1 MTRRSPAAAIALA
14 AFCLSGSPLVGK
26 NYTLV
31 SPGGKVRVA
40 IDVGPRVSW
49 SVTYGPAA
57 ILAPSFISMTIND
70 NVILGRS
77 TVVERVE
84 PRSVDETIRPP
95 IPVKRAIVPD
105 RYSELTIRIRGN
117 YGLCFRAYDDGVA
130 YRFFTG
136 YRREITINAEEATFA
151 FPGRPA
157 AWFPFTESLH
167 TSFESHYVRLPLA
180 EVGAKR
186 FGYAPVVVELEAGPR
201 VAVAEAD
208 LEDYPGMFLT
218 GNDKGLPELRG
229 LFAPFPLEEKLRE
242 KSDRELDV
250 VKAANYIAVTQG
262 GRTFP
267 WRVVAIADTDAGLI
281 GHDLLYRLAGAP
293 RIKDLTWIRPG
304 KVAWDWW
311 NANTLYGVDFKAG
324 LNTATYRKYIDFA
337 ARNGLEYVI
346 LDEGW
351 SDPGDLFKLNPEI
364 DMPGLAAYAAGKKV
378 GLVLWCVWLT
388 LDRQLDRALDQ
399 FAAWGVRGIKV
410 DFMDRDDQKMVGFY
424 RRCAEAAARRRLVV
438 DFHGAHLPAGLY
450 RGYPNILTSEGLMG
464 LEYAKWSDSV
474 TPDHDLSLPF
484 TRMLAGPMDYTP
496 GAMRNAMKDRFL
508 PIFELPLSQGTRC
521 HQMAMF
527 VVYESPFQMLCDSP
541 SAYEAEPGLLGF
553 ISGIPTV
560 WDETK
565 PLDGKIED
573 YVVLARKSG
582 PDWFAAAMTDWTPRS
597 LELRLDFLEDGT
609 YEAEIL
615 SDGINSDRYAA
626 DYRRELKTVSRG
638 DRLNIELASG
648 GGWLARFR
656 RKAA

>member
-1 MTRRSPAAAIALA
+1 MTRRSPVAAVVLA
-14 AFCLSGSPLVGK
+14 AFCLAGSPLAGK
-26 NYTLV
+26 SYNLV
-31 SPGGKVRVA
+31 SPGGKVQVI
-40 IDVGPRVSW
+40 IDVGGRVSY

-95 IPVKRAIVPD
+95 VPVKRAIVPD

-157 AWFPFTESLH
+157 VWFPFTESMH
-167 TSFESHYVRLPLA
+167 TSFESRYVRLPLA
-180 EVGAKR
+180 EVGGKR

-218 GNDKGLPELRG
+218 GNDQGLPELRG

-250 VKAANYIAVTQG
+250 VKAADHIAVTQG

-267 WRVVAIADTDAGLI
+267 WRVVAIADTDAGLL

-293 RIKDLTWIRPG
+293 RIKDLSWIRPG

-324 LNTATYRKYIDFA
+324 INTATYRKYVDFA

-364 DMPGLAAYAAGKKV
+364 DMTGLAAYAAGKKV

-388 LDRQLDRALDQ
+388 LDRQMDRALDQ

-410 DFMDRDDQKMVGFY
+410 DFMDRDDQKMAGFY
-424 RRCAEAAARRRLVV
+424 RRCAEAAARRHLVV

-450 RGYPNILTSEGLMG
+450 RAYPNILTSEGVMG

-508 PIFELPLSQGTRC
+508 PVFELPWSQGTRC

-527 VVYESPFQMLCDSP
+527 VVYESPFQMLCDTP

-582 PDWFAAAMTDWTPRS
+582 PDWYAAAMTDWTPRT
-597 LELRLDFLEDGT
+597 LELKLDFLEEGT

-615 SDGINSDRYAA
+615 SDGINSDRYAS
-626 DYRRELKTVSRG
+626 DFRRELKTLSRG
-638 DRLNIELASG
+638 DRLKIELSSG
-648 GGWLARFR
+648 GGWVARFR
-656 RKAA
+656 RKAG

>member
-364 DMPGLAAYAAGKKV
+364 DMAGLAAYAAGKKV

-388 LDRQLDRALDQ
+388 LDRQMDRALDQ

-424 RRCAEAAARRRLVV
+424 GRCAEAAARRRLVV
-438 DFHGAHLPAGLY
+438 DFHGAHLPSGLY
-450 RGYPNILTSEGLMG
+450 RAYPNILTSEGLMG

-527 VVYESPFQMLCDSP
+527 VVYESPFQMLCDTP
-541 SAYEAEPGLLGF
+541 SAYEAEPGLLAF

-582 PDWFAAAMTDWTPRS
+582 PDWFAAAMTDWMPRS

-626 DYRRELKTVSRG
+626 DYRRELKTLSRG
-638 DRLNIELASG
+638 DRLKIDLVSG
-648 GGWLARFR
+648 GGWVARFR
-656 RKAA
+656 KKAG

>member
-1 MTRRSPAAAIALA
+1 MTKGSAAAALVFA
-14 AFCLSGSPLVGK
+14 AFCLAGSPLAGK
-26 NYTLV
+26 SYSLV
-31 SPGGKVRVA
+31 SPGGKVHVT
-40 IDVGPRVSW
+40 IDVGARVSY
-49 SVTYGPAA
+49 SVTYGAA
-57 ILAPSFISMTIND
+57 TILAPSLISMTIND

-95 IPVKRAIVPD
+95 VPVKRALVPD

-157 AWFPFTESLH
+157 VWFPFTGSLH
-167 TSFESHYVRLPLA
+167 TSFESRYVRLPLA
-180 EVGAKR
+180 EVGGKR

-250 VKAANYIAVTQG
+250 VKAADHIAVTQG

-267 WRVVAIADTDAGLI
+267 WRVVAVADTDAGLV

-324 LNTATYRKYIDFA
+324 INTATYRKYIDFA

-364 DMPGLAAYAAGKKV
+364 DMAGLATYAAGKKV

-388 LDRQLDRALDQ
+388 LDRQMDRALDQ

-410 DFMDRDDQKMVGFY
+410 DFMDRDDQKVVGFY

-450 RGYPNILTSEGLMG
+450 RAYPNVLTSEGLMG

-508 PIFELPLSQGTRC
+508 PIFDLPMSQGTRC

-527 VVYESPFQMLCDSP
+527 VVYESPFQMLCDTP

-565 PLDGKIED
+565 PLEGKIED

-582 PDWFAAAMTDWTPRS
+582 PDWYAAAMTDWTPRM
-597 LELRLDFLEDGT
+597 LELKLDFLEDGT

-615 SDGINSDRYAA
+615 SDGINSDRYPA
-626 DYRRELKTVSRG
+626 DYRRELKALSRG
-638 DRLNIELASG
+638 DRLKIELASG
-648 GGWLARFR
+648 GGWVARFR
-656 RKAA
+656 RKAG